1 MKIQPLKNISEILQ
15 NSSLTKIVERSNK
28 INLINQKIQQKLPTQ
43 YQNLYRIV
51 NLYDNLLVIE
61 VPSASVRQGLL
72 LQQSLLLKLIQTDFP
87 NITELEFKLNPE
99 FRAI

>member
-1 MKIQPLKNISEILQ
+1 MKIQPLKNISDILQ
-15 NSSLTKIVERSNK
+15 NSSLAKIVERSNQ
-28 INLINQKIQQKLPTQ
+28 INLINQNIKQRLPTQ

-51 NLYDNLLVIE
+51 NLYDNSLVIE
-61 VPSASVRQGLL
+61 VPSASVRQGFL

-99 FRAI
+99 FKTI